1 MAERQSP
8 GDRVK
13 MLRETV
19 VALSQRD
26 FALRL
31 GVSGPAIAQ
40 VETGKVGVSSRLLTA
55 LSDNFGVNPS
65 WVLDGSGPM
74 MTPSADIGFQGT
86 LARITPVIPGRP
98 MAGDFEADGVG
109 FSLIRR
115 FDLTVS
121 AGNGLLAVDGAEKD
135 RLAFSNSWLSRMG
148 IAADLAA
155 LVSVRGDSMAPTIP
169 DGATVLIDARE
180 KSVQGGG
187 VFAFT
192 FDGEVYVK
200 RLAAAK
206 GSSAISMTSDN
217 PAYPAR
223 VLVGAEMKQ
232 LRIAGRVRLV
242 IATL

>member
-1 MAERQSP
+1 M
-8 GDRVK
+8 K
-13 MLRETV
+13 ETV
-19 VALSQRD
+19 TYGQRLSAWRKQAGLTQRALGAAMGVSQGYISDIESGRSGPSRD
-26 FALRL
+26 FLQALTDAF
-31 GVSGPAIAQ
+31 GVSQI
-40 VETGKVGVSSRLLTA
+40 
-55 LSDNFGVNPS
+55 
-65 WVLDGSGPM
+65 WILDGREPM
-74 MTPSADIGFQGT
+74 TYPNWKPGFQGT
-86 LARITPVIPGRP
+86 SARIAPVDRGRP

-217 PAYPAR
+217 PAYQAR